1 MLKPTASGIELDVRV
16 VPRARKNTL
25 GPVRENALV
34 VRVQAPPVDDAANA
48 AVIELFRELFDVP
61 ARAVRIVS
69 GEHARRK
76 RIAIDGISAERARV
90 ILGR

>member
-1 MLKPTASGIELDVRV
+1 MITIRPIG
-16 VPRARKNTL
+16 
-25 GPVRENALV
+25 ALV
-34 VRVQAPPVDDAANA
+34 LAA
-48 AVIELFRELFDVP
+48 AVMLAPAVP

>member
-1 MLKPTASGIELDVRV
+1 VLKATASGIELDVRV
-16 VPRARKNTL
+16 VPRAKKNSF
-25 GPVRENALV
+25 GPVRDDALV

-48 AVIELFRELFDVP
+48 AVVELFCELFAVP

-69 GEHARRK
+69 GGHARRK

-90 ILGR
+90 ILGP